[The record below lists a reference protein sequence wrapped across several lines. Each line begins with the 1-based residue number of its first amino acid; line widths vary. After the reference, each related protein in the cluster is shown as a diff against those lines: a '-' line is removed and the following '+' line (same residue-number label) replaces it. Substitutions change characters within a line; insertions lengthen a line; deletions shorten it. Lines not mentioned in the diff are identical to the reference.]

1 MQNSLKSLLLLSFL
15 TMSGAAFADSTAAN
29 LTKIEAET
37 LILKAREKQL
47 DVQSQIVTKQNEI
60 ASKQVAAGFLERVA
74 SMATM
79 GDPIVLSIEGIG
91 KRIYTSLQLTNGATI
106 DATVGDVL
114 PNGMKIVA
122 IRANE
127 VIVQTQKRKSIR
139 LGTGSFS
146 STPYSPAHPN
156 SSAALLPPPPMLPSR
171 ERMQ

>member
-1 MQNSLKSLLLLSFL
+1 MQNSLKSLFFLSFL
-15 TMSGAAFADSTAAN
+15 MTSGAAFADSTAEN

-60 ASKQVAAGFLERVA
+60 ASKQVAAGLLERVA

-79 GDPIVLSIEGIG
+79 GDPIVLSIEGVG
-91 KRIYTSLQLTNGATI
+91 KRIYTSLQLNNGSTI

-114 PNGMKIVA
+114 PNGMKVVA

-127 VIVQTQKRKSIR
+127 VIVQTPKRKNFR
-139 LGTGSFS
+139 LGTGSLS
-146 STPYSPAHPN
+146 SYNPAYPN
-156 SSAALLPPPPMLPSR
+156 GSAALPPLPPMLPSR